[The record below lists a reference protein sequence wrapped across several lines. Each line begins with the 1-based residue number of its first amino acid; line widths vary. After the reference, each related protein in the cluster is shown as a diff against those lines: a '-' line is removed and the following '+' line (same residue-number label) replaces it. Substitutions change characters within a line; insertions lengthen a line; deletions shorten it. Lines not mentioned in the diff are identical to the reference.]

1 MKIGDRGP
9 LSRLGAAAKGM
20 ATRAAGRAGK
30 ASSARAAD
38 LTAVKGIPEAEFTPK
53 VRDAI
58 VALMHEVA
66 QLRDELQRYKSR
78 VADLER
84 LADMDALVEIPNR
97 RAFVR
102 ELARTMSYSERYG
115 ASASLLYFD
124 LNGFK
129 EINDTHG
136 HAAGD
141 AALRYV
147 ARVLMD
153 NVRES
158 DVVGRLGGDEF
169 GVILAQADEAH
180 ARVKAESLAA
190 TIGAKRL
197 SWSGKRLRI
206 RLAYGVYALKPGEDP
221 GSALAA
227 ADRAMYSHKATLKND
242 GG

>member
-1 MKIGDRGP
+1 MKIGEKGP
-9 LSRLGAAAKGM
+9 LSRLGAAARGAAAR
-20 ATRAAGRAGK
+20 ATGRAAK
-30 ASSARAAD
+30 ASSVKAPD
-38 LTAVKGIPEAEFTPK
+38 LSAVKGIPEAEFTPK

-66 QLRDELQRYKSR
+66 ELRGELQRYKAR

-115 ASASLLYFD
+115 TSASLLYFD

-129 EINDTHG
+129 EINDTYG

-147 ARVLMD
+147 ARVLTE

-169 GVILAQADEAH
+169 GVILAQADEKQ
-180 ARVKAESLAA
+180 ARVKAEGLAA
-190 TIGAKRL
+190 TIGAKRV
-197 SWSGKRLRI
+197 SWSGKRLII
-206 RLAYGVYALKPGEDP
+206 RLAFGVYALKPGEDP

-227 ADRAMYSHKATLKND
+227 ADRAMYSHKATLKSD

>member
-1 MKIGDRGP
+1 MKIGEKGP
-9 LSRLGAAAKGM
+9 LSRLGAAARGAAAR
-20 ATRAAGRAGK
+20 ATGRTAK
-30 ASSARAAD
+30 ASSVKAPD
-38 LTAVKGIPEAEFTPK
+38 LSAVKGIPEAEFTPK

-66 QLRDELQRYKSR
+66 ELRGELQRYKAR

-115 ASASLLYFD
+115 TSASLLYFD

-129 EINDTHG
+129 EINDTYG

-147 ARVLMD
+147 ARVLTE

-169 GVILAQADEAH
+169 GVILAQADEKQ
-180 ARVKAESLAA
+180 ARVKAEGLAA
-190 TIGAKRL
+190 TIGAKRV
-197 SWSGKRLRI
+197 SWSGKRLII
-206 RLAYGVYALKPGEDP
+206 RLAFGVYALKPGEDP

-227 ADRAMYSHKATLKND
+227 ADRAMYSHKATLKSD

>member
-1 MKIGDRGP
+1 MKIGEKGP
-9 LSRLGAAAKGM
+9 PSRLGAVARGAAAR
-20 ATRAAGRAGK
+20 ATGRASK
-30 ASSARAAD
+30 ASSIKATD
-38 LTAVKGIPEAEFTPK
+38 LSAIQGIPEAEFTPK

-58 VALMHEVA
+58 VMLMHEVA
-66 QLRDELQRYKSR
+66 QLRDELQKYKER
-78 VADLER
+78 TADLER

-115 ASASLLYFD
+115 SSASLLYFD

-129 EINDTHG
+129 EINDTYG

-147 ARVLMD
+147 AKLLTQ

-169 GVILAQADEAH
+169 GVILAQADEKQ

-190 TIGAKRL
+190 AIGAKRV
-197 SWSGKRLRI
+197 SWSGKRLI
-206 RLAYGVYALKPGEDP
+206 IKLAFGVYALKPGEDP

>member
-1 MKIGDRGP
+1 MKIGEKGP
-9 LSRLGAAAKGM
+9 LSRLGAVARGAAARATGRAAK
-20 ATRAAGRAGK
+20 ASPIK
-30 ASSARAAD
+30 ASDLSAI
-38 LTAVKGIPEAEFTPK
+38 KGIPEAEFTPK

-58 VALMHEVA
+58 VMLMHEVA
-66 QLRDELQRYKSR
+66 QLRDELQKYKQR
-78 VADLER
+78 AADLER

-115 ASASLLYFD
+115 SSASLLYFD

-129 EINDTHG
+129 EINDTYG

-147 ARVLMD
+147 AKLLTQ

-169 GVILAQADEAH
+169 GVILAQADEKQ

-190 TIGAKRL
+190 TIGAKRV
-197 SWSGKRLRI
+197 SWSGKRLI
-206 RLAYGVYALKPGEDP
+206 IKLAYGVYALKPGEDP

-227 ADRAMYSHKATLKND
+227 ADRAMYSHKATLKSD
-242 GG
+242 SG

>member
-1 MKIGDRGP
+1 
-9 LSRLGAAAKGM
+9 M
-20 ATRAAGRAGK
+20 ATRATGRAGK
-30 ASSARAAD
+30 AASAQAPD
-38 LTAVKGIPEAEFTPK
+38 LSAVQGIPEAEFTPK

-66 QLRDELQRYKSR
+66 QLRDDLQRYKAR

-102 ELARTMSYSERYG
+102 ELARTMSYSERDG
-115 ASASLLYFD
+115 TAASLLYFD

-129 EINDTHG
+129 EINDTYG

-147 ARVLMD
+147 ARVLVE

-169 GVILAQADEAH
+169 GVILAQADEPH

-190 TIGAKRL
+190 TIGVKRL

-206 RLAYGVYALKPGEDP
+206 NLAFGVYALKPGEDP

-242 GG
+242 GR